1 MGDNPMRV
9 RDVLEVTMRMLGRM
23 QITVDE
29 VDRIGIPAR
38 DAIQNMQMCVDAI
51 DREAARKAEEP
62 EEPELEIVGE
72 EPAEEEQEQ

>member
-62 EEPELEIVGE
+62 EIELVGE
-72 EPAEEEQEQ
+72 EPAEDDNK

>member
-38 DAIQNMQMCVDAI
+38 DAIRNMQMCVDAI

-62 EEPELEIVGE
+62 EIELVGE
-72 EPAEEEQEQ
+72 EPAEDDNK